1 MERLS
6 EYSDLEPEA
15 DWRKENIIRQSD
27 GTWMKKVNYHFD
39 LNLGYILKSR
49 LSKLLIL

>member
-15 DWRKENIIRQSD
+15 DWRKENIVRQSD
-27 GTWMKKVNYHFD
+27 GTWMKKVNYYFD
-39 LNLGYILKSR
+39 LDST
-49 LSKLLIL
+49 LICPQWNIIFP